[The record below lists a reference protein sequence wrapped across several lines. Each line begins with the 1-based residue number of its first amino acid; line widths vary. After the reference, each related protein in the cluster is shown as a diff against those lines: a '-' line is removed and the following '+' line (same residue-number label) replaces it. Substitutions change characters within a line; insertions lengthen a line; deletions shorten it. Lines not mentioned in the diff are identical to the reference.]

1 MLRVK
6 MSKIVFV
13 FKDFK
18 IWWKIIREWRDGLE
32 EMIIKINI
40 SKYVLN
46 VKCGLIFVLSIL
58 VFIFIY
64 IVI

>member
-64 IVI
+64 III